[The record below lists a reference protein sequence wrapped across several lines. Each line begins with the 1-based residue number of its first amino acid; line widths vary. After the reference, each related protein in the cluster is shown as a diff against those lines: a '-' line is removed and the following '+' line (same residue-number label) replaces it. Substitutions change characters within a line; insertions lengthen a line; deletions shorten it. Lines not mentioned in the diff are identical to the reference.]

1 MFDLGTSDV
10 QFTQLTFELWIAF
23 EFSELLQRRYS
34 MHRYELKI
42 DSLTC
47 ETSSSTA
54 VGGSLP
60 LLTILEPVLM
70 VDDEFEL
77 NNLKTTT
84 KKKASRY
91 HPSNS

>member
-1 MFDLGTSDV
+1 MSNLGTSDV

-23 EFSELLQRRYS
+23 EFSELLKQLHAIQRHDS
-34 MHRYELKI
+34 KI

-77 NNLKTTT
+77 NNLKKKT
-84 KKKASRY
+84 KKRSCY
-91 HPSNS
+91 HPSNN